1 MKKLLIGVGVCGVL
15 CLIGALF
22 CALKSVCMPFIL
34 GFMLAY
40 VLRPLTAKL
49 SCKYSPTTAARL
61 ALFFLVCLFLLVL
74 FVLIPIIQAQLF
86 FLMEKAPVYIN
97 ALVKKIEPVLSWLQ
111 DYFDKEQISAW
122 QQELNGKGLVVVREL
137 GSLILGLFSQGS
149 VLVSISTALVI
160 TPIMTYYFLKGWDPM
175 MKKIGDLIPRRWFA
189 TLAEMFKEID
199 TLLSAF
205 LRGQCLVCLLLAVY
219 YAIALTLIG
228 LDLGL
233 AVGILTGLFEFI
245 PFLGVLTGFVFS
257 LILAFAQASWT
268 TAIWVVGVFLIGQI
282 LESYVLTPRL
292 IGKRVGL
299 SPAVVIFVVLAGGS
313 LLGFW
318 GVLLAIPGT
327 IIIGVPLRMLIKAY
341 RSSSWYKDK
350 HEK

>member
-1 MKKLLIGVGVCGVL
+1 MKKTLIWVGICGVL
-15 CLIGALF
+15 CAIGALF
-22 CALKSVCMPFIL
+22 WSLKSVCMPFVL

-40 VLRPLTAKL
+40 VLRPLTLKL
-49 SCKYSPTTAARL
+49 SRRYSQTTAVRL
-61 ALFFLVCLFLLVL
+61 AMFFLICFFLLVL

-86 FLMEKAPVYIN
+86 FLVEKTPLYVN
-97 ALVKKIEPVLSWLQ
+97 ALLKKIEPILWWMQ

-122 QQELNGKGLVVVREL
+122 QQALSGKGLVVMHEV
-137 GSLILGLFSQGS
+137 GALILGLFSQGS
-149 VLVSISTALVI
+149 LLFSISTALVI

-175 MKKIGDLIPRRWFA
+175 MKKIGDLIPRRCFG
-189 TLAEMFKEID
+189 TVSEMFKEID

-205 LRGQCLVCLLLAVY
+205 LRGQCMVCLLLALY
-219 YAIALTLIG
+219 YAVALTLIG

-245 PFLGVLTGFVFS
+245 PYLGVLTGFVFS
-257 LILAFAQASWT
+257 LILACTQASW
-268 TAIWVVGVFLIGQI
+268 AMVAWVIVVFLIGQI
-282 LESYVLTPRL
+282 LEGYVLTPRL

-299 SPAVVIFVVLAGGS
+299 SPALVIFVVLAGGS
-313 LLGFW
+313 LFGFW

-341 RSSSWYKDK
+341 RSSSWYKGK